1 MRVGGSGEGARKADG
16 NEPVCAAN
24 RIQLREYAALELV
37 GGSQATRG
45 LARGGRAH
53 GAHGEERKRADS
65 HQSEEPTSHL
75 LAIGRSTSTPHHQ
88 IEEFSYAK
96 AVDARR

>member
-1 MRVGGSGEGARKADG
+1 MRVGCSGEGAGKADG
-16 NEPVCAAN
+16 NEPVCAAD
-24 RIQLREYAALELV
+24 RIQLGENAALELV
-37 GGSQATRG
+37 GGGQAARG

-65 HQSEEPTSHL
+65 YKSEEPTSHL
-75 LAIGRSTSTPHHQ
+75 LAIGRSTPTPHHQ

-96 AVDARR
+96 SVDVRR